1 MSASKRPRFFNLTQI
16 SLPVGAVTSIT
27 HRVTGLLLV
36 LGTPL
41 AMRLLELS
49 VGNEQ
54 GYAQVSALF
63 GSVLF
68 RAVAILFIWALTH
81 HLLAGVR
88 HLLMDAGV
96 GSRLITA
103 RASAWAINLTGAAVI
118 LLAAGAML

>member
-1 MSASKRPRFFNLTQI
+1 MHASKRPRFFNLARI

-41 AMRLLELS
+41 TMRLLELS
-49 VGNEQ
+49 VGSEQ

-63 GSVLF
+63 HSMIF
-68 RAVAILFIWALTH
+68 RATAILFIWALTH
-81 HLLAGVR
+81 HLLAGIR

-96 GSRLITA
+96 GSGLKTA
-103 RASAWAINLTGAAVI
+103 RASAWLVNLTGAAVV
-118 LLAAGAML
+118 LLATGAML

>member
-1 MSASKRPRFFNLTQI
+1 
-16 SLPVGAVTSIT
+16 
-27 HRVTGLLLV
+27 
-36 LGTPL
+36 
-41 AMRLLELS
+41 
-49 VGNEQ
+49 
-54 GYAQVSALF
+54 VSALF

-88 HLLMDAGV
+88 HLLMDADV

-103 RASAWAINLTGAAVI
+103 RASAWAVNLTGAAVI